1 MDMKKM
7 MFLALAVV
15 MLVGCFFLV
24 QAIAGICDDFQQKG
38 IIEVDRATRTI
49 YFDPGVWSSLP
60 YKSKQQ
66 FGQAVRSELGT
77 SEGGW
82 TIADMNSG
90 KKIGRVHRDGS
101 VTVE

>member
-1 MDMKKM
+1 M
-7 MFLALAVV
+7 VV
-15 MLVGCFFLV
+15 LVGCLFLV
-24 QAIAGICDDFQQKG
+24 QAIAGVCDDFVKKG
-38 IIEVDRATRTI
+38 IIEVNKSTRTI
-49 YFDPGVWSSLP
+49 YFDPGAWSSLP

-90 KKIGRVHRDGS
+90 KRIGRVHRDGS
-101 VTVE
+101 VSVD